1 MNINIESEIT
11 RVIDIEMKGLSL
23 LMEHIDS
30 SVKSAVE
37 QYSTV
42 VEKLSSQEWESMV
55 W

>member
-1 MNINIESEIT
+1 MNIDIESEII
-11 RVIDIEMKGLSL
+11 RVIDIEIKGLSL
-23 LMEHIDS
+23 LQKQIDS